1 MCCRSGP
8 RNGKRQK
15 KKKGRQRKVWAKQLS
30 GTGASHASGTLL
42 CGQSRMLMLPWGT
55 ILQADAVPTRYT
67 GWRQGTTLH
76 FHQAVARGR
85 PAWSLFLLLLGV
97 SGRANGNQPRMRP
110 LPVPRSP
117 KQRSNGALAD
127 TPLSNTR
134 IPSAAARTCFISI
147 HKLDFCGRLS
157 SFRLEGQI
165 SWAYCP
171 HSGSPTSF
179 WATAVP
185 SDFIYA
191 YTGGYG
197 LSQRSQ
203 LCRNGAH
210 SISLDRQFHG

>member
-1 MCCRSGP
+1 MA
-8 RNGKRQK
+8 KDK
-15 KKKGRQRKVWAKQLS
+15 KKKKEDRGKSGQNSSLVQGPPMPVVHFCVVSQGCSCCLGAPSCRQM
-30 GTGASHASGTLL
+30 
-42 CGQSRMLMLPWGT
+42 QSPL
-55 ILQADAVPTRYT
+55 RYT

-76 FHQAVARGR
+76 FHQAVARGG

-147 HKLDFCGRLS
+147 HKLNLCGRLS